1 MAKIQ
6 KGKEVKGKKKVKD
19 GKVKKTEKK
28 KRMENRRLN
37 KNTVVEENE
46 SELVVDKNGI
56 ARSMGLIQYMAVSI
70 CLISKYIF
78 IK

>member
-1 MAKIQ
+1 
-6 KGKEVKGKKKVKD
+6 
-19 GKVKKTEKK
+19 
-28 KRMENRRLN
+28 MENRRLN

-56 ARSMGLIQYMAVSI
+56 ARSMGLIQYMAVNNF
-70 CLISKYIF
+70 LIFKYIF

>member
-6 KGKEVKGKKKVKD
+6 KRKEDKGKKKVKD

-56 ARSMGLIQYMAVSI
+56 ARSMGLIHYMAVSI
-70 CLISKYIF
+70 CLISKFIF

>member
-6 KGKEVKGKKKVKD
+6 KGKDFKGKKKVKD